1 MAKGQA
7 SIESLM
13 IIGFAVLLFTPI
25 MLYLYLQSSGA
36 SNSIDV
42 MEVNAALSQLATSSS
57 LVNSGSEGSAIF
69 AKIAIPS
76 TVSSVGSRQ
85 LCSNG
90 RCITEF
96 VAHLANN
103 GGEMTQVAQGRARID
118 NAQASLGPGIYYLRI
133 NATLEGSG
141 PQKGKVAVV
150 SVYG

>member
-36 SNSIDV
+36 SNSVDV

-69 AKIAIPS
+69 AKIEIPS
-76 TVSSVGSRQ
+76 TVSSVGTRE

-96 VAHLANN
+96 IANLA
-103 GGEMTQVAQGRARID
+103 GGGNMTQVAQGMARID
-118 NAQASLGPGIYYLRI
+118 NDQKSLGPGIYYLRI
-133 NATLEGSG
+133 SAALEGTG
-141 PQKGKVAVV
+141 AQKDKVAVI